1 MKLIKKL
8 LKKIMVS
15 IKIESIFIINKKNKK
30 ITGQSVNH
38 RSARAD
44 LSGPR
49 TIQSWSKK
57 FIFLGREYYDPNLIN
72 FQIKRIDLINYGPFN
87 IFK

>member
-1 MKLIKKL
+1 
-8 LKKIMVS
+8 MVS

-30 ITGQSVNH
+30 ITGQSVN
-38 RSARAD
+38 RGSARGD
-44 LSGPR
+44 LSEPR

-57 FIFLGREYYDPNLIN
+57 SIFLGREYYDPNLIN
-72 FQIKRIDLINYGPFN
+72 FQIKRIDLTNYGPFN